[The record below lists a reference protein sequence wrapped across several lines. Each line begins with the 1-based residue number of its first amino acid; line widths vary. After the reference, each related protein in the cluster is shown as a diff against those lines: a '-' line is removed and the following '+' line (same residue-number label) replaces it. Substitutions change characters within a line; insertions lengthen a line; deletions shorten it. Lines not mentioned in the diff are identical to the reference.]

1 MTSYSRLFSPL
12 HLAGMPV
19 KNRIVFPAVLPN
31 FAQQYRVT
39 DRMVTYYAERAIGG
53 VGMIIT
59 EGMSVHPSTMPQ
71 PSVAT
76 IFDEANFSGLQRMA
90 EAVERHDCRLVG
102 QIWHVG
108 RQQLWNPVDAPVGV
122 SELPD
127 AYSWSVPHVM
137 TRDEI
142 HAIRDAFIASAATLK
157 RAGFSGAELH
167 GGHGYLI
174 TQFLSPWSN
183 TRGDE
188 YGGDVAGRARFVS
201 EIINGIR
208 RACGDAFIIGLKMS
222 GDERVPGGIDATVA
236 AATIAHLANEAPP
249 SYVGFA
255 QGNFSPSLEDHT
267 PDMHYAPG
275 PFMAL
280 QKQLRGASGGI
291 PVLAFGRVIDAA
303 HAEKILADG
312 VGDFI
317 GMGRAL
323 VADAALPN
331 KVRQGESDQIR
342 PCIFCNACW
351 GEIHAGKPIACIH
364 NPELGIAGEATWKP
378 APVARSQHVVVVG
391 TGVAGLEAAW
401 IAAARGHRVT
411 LLGGNTIGGKARL
424 EAQLPGRAE
433 VAKVFEYQMHRARA
447 AGVIHVSQRVSG
459 TDEIL
464 ARKPD
469 AVVLATGSTMRRP
482 PSLMTDSEPGVD
494 ARTFGASLVD
504 SSVTDQTK
512 RAGTAVLFDFDHSAG
527 TYALAD
533 LIAARYERLVIITP
547 RTQLGRQ
554 VSYVGVL
561 GIYRRLYTAG
571 VEIELA
577 ALPTMVRAGMVTIT
591 NAFTGKERTIDG
603 VAAFVYATPRRV
615 NDELAAPLRAHGLPV
630 HLVGDCFAP
639 RAMLAAIHEG
649 HRVGNTI

>member
-1 MTSYSRLFSPL
+1 MTAYARLFAPL
-12 HLAGMPV
+12 DLAGKRL

-71 PSVAT
+71 PGVAA

-122 SELPD
+122 SPLPD

-137 TRDEI
+137 TREEI
-142 HAIRDAFIASAATLK
+142 HDIRDAYIASAATLK

-183 TRGDE
+183 IRDDE
-188 YGGDVAGRARFVS
+188 YGGDVAGRTRFVR
-201 EIINGIR
+201 EIISGIR
-208 RACGDAFIIGLKMS
+208 RACGEAFIIGLKMS
-222 GDERVPGGIDATVA
+222 GDERVPGGIDAEVA
-236 AATIAHLANEAPP
+236 AATIAHLAKEAPP

-280 QKQLRGASGGI
+280 QKKLRSAANGI
-291 PVLAFGRVIDAA
+291 VVLAFGRVVDAA
-303 HAEKILADG
+303 HAEKILEDG
-312 VGDFI
+312 VGELI
-317 GMGRAL
+317 GMARAL

-331 KVRQGESDQIR
+331 KAQLGQSDQVR

-351 GEIHAGKPIACIH
+351 GEIHVGKPIACIH

-378 APVARSQHVVVVG
+378 APAARNQHVVVVG
-391 TGVAGLEAAW
+391 AGVAGLEAAW
-401 IAAARGHRVT
+401 VAAARGHRVT
-411 LLGGNTIGGKARL
+411 VLGGSVIGGKARI

-433 VAKVFEYQMHRARA
+433 VAKVFEYQVHRAKQ
-447 AGVIHVSQRVSG
+447 AGVAFVSDRSAKA
-459 TDEIL
+459 EAIL
-464 ARKPD
+464 TRKPD
-469 AVVLATGSTMRRP
+469 VVVLATGSIMRRP
-482 PSLMTDSEPGVD
+482 PSLEADSEPGID
-494 ARTFGASLVD
+494 ARTFAVSLVA
-504 SSVTDQTK
+504 DQNK

-533 LIAARYERLVIITP
+533 LMAARYERLVIVTP

-554 VSYVGVL
+554 VSYVSVL
-561 GIYRRLYTAG
+561 GIYRRLYMAG
-571 VEIELA
+571 VAIELA
-577 ALPTMVRAGMVTIT
+577 AVPKSFRAGKVTIA
-591 NAFTGKERTIDG
+591 NAFTGRERTLDG
-603 VAAFVYATPRRV
+603 VTAFVYATPRLV
-615 NDELAAPLRAHGLPV
+615 NDELVAPLRAHGLPV

>member
-1 MTSYSRLFSPL
+1 MIAYTRLFTPIDLSGQRL
-12 HLAGMPV
+12 

-39 DRMVTYYAERAIGG
+39 ERMVTYYGERAIGG
-53 VGMIIT
+53 AGMIIT
-59 EGMSVHPSTMPQ
+59 EGMSVHVSTMPQ
-71 PSVAT
+71 PGVAS
-76 IFDEANFSGLQRMA
+76 IFDEANFSGFQRMA

-122 SELPD
+122 SALPD

-137 TRDEI
+137 TREEI

-157 RAGFSGAELH
+157 RAGFSGVELH

-183 TRGDE
+183 TREDE
-188 YGGDVAGRARFVS
+188 YGGDVAGRSRFVH
-201 EIINGIR
+201 EIITGIR
-208 RACGDAFIIGLKMS
+208 RACGDAFIVGLKMS
-222 GDERVPGGIDATVA
+222 GDERVPGGIDAEVA
-236 AATIAHLANEAPP
+236 AATIAHLAKVSPP

-255 QGNFSPSLEDHT
+255 QGNFSQSLEDHT

-275 PFMAL
+275 PFMPL
-280 QKQLRGASGGI
+280 QKRLRAAAGGV
-291 PVLAFGRVIDAA
+291 PVLAFGRVIDAV
-303 HAEKILADG
+303 HAENILAEG
-312 VGDFI
+312 VGDLI

-331 KVRQGESDQIR
+331 KVKAGNADQVR

-351 GEIHAGKPIACIH
+351 GEIHVGKPIACIH
-364 NPELGIAGEATWKP
+364 NSQLGTAGEATWQ
-378 APVARSQHVVVVG
+378 PVATARAQNVVVVG
-391 TGVAGLEAAW
+391 AGVAGLEAAW
-401 IAAARGHRVT
+401 VAAARGHRVT
-411 LLGGNTIGGKARL
+411 LFAGNAPGGKARL
-424 EAQLPGRAE
+424 EALLPGRAE
-433 VAKVFEYQMHRARA
+433 VAKVFEHQMLRAKQ
-447 AGVIHVSQRVSG
+447 AGVMIVSERI
-459 TDEIL
+459 TKAEEIL

-469 AVVLATGSTMRRP
+469 AVVLATGSNMRRP
-482 PSLMTDSEPGVD
+482 PSLAADSEAGTD
-494 ARTFGASLVD
+494 ARAFAAALVA
-504 SSVTDQTK
+504 DQSK
-512 RAGTAVLFDFDHSAG
+512 RTGTAVLFDFDHSAA

-533 LIAARYERLVIITP
+533 LMAARYERLVLMTP

-561 GIYRRLYTAG
+561 GIYRRLYTAA

-577 ALPTMVRAGMVTIT
+577 AVPKRVASGTVTFA
-591 NAFTGKERTIDG
+591 NAFTGREKTIED
-603 VAAFVYATPRRV
+603 VTAFVYATPRLV
-615 NDELAAPLRAHGLPV
+615 NDTLAAPLRAHGLSV

-639 RAMLAAIHEG
+639 RGMLAAIHEA
-649 HRVGNTI
+649 HRVGNAM

>member
-1 MTSYSRLFSPL
+1 MTAYTRLFTPIELSGKRL
-12 HLAGMPV
+12 

-39 DRMVTYYAERAIGG
+39 DRMVTYYGERAIGG
-53 VGMIIT
+53 AGMLIT
-59 EGMSVHPSTMPQ
+59 EGMSIHASTMPQ
-71 PSVAT
+71 PGVAS
-76 IFDEANFSGLQRMA
+76 IFDEANFSGFQRMA
-90 EAVERHDCRLVG
+90 DSVERHDCRLVG

-122 SELPD
+122 SALPD

-142 HAIRDAFIASAATLK
+142 QSIRDAFIASAATLK
-157 RAGFSGAELH
+157 RAGFSGVELH

-183 TRGDE
+183 TRDDE
-188 YGGDVAGRARFVS
+188 YGGDVADRARFVR
-201 EIINGIR
+201 EIIAGIR
-208 RACGDAFIIGLKMS
+208 RVCGDAFIIGLKMS
-222 GDERVPGGIDATVA
+222 GDERVPGGIDAEVA
-236 AATIAHLANEAPP
+236 AATIAHLANESPP

-275 PFMAL
+275 PFMPL
-280 QKQLRGASGGI
+280 QKRLRSAAGGV
-291 PVLAFGRVIDAA
+291 PVLAFGRVIDAL
-303 HAEKILADG
+303 HAEKILEDG
-312 VGDFI
+312 VGDLI

-331 KVRQGESDQIR
+331 KVRSGHADQVR

-351 GEIHAGKPIACIH
+351 GEIHVGKPIACIH
-364 NPELGIAGEATWKP
+364 NPQLGTAGEATWKP
-378 APVARSQHVVVVG
+378 TPATRPQHVVVVG
-391 TGVAGLEAAW
+391 AGVAGLEAAW
-401 IAAARGHRVT
+401 VAAARGHRVT
-411 LLGGNTIGGKARL
+411 LFTGSAPGGKARL

-433 VAKVFEYQMHRARA
+433 VAKVFEHQLLRAQE
-447 AGVIHVSQRVSG
+447 AGVTLVPERI
-459 TDEIL
+459 TKAEDIL
-464 ARKPD
+464 ARKPG

-482 PSLMTDSEPGVD
+482 PSLAPDSEAGID
-494 ARTFGASLVD
+494 ARTFAAALVADQAKRSGA
-504 SSVTDQTK
+504 
-512 RAGTAVLFDFDHSAG
+512 AVLFDFDHSAA

-533 LIAARYERLVIITP
+533 LMAARYERLILMTP

-577 ALPTMVRAGMVTIT
+577 AMPKRVKAGVVTIA
-591 NAFTGKERTIDG
+591 NAFTGREKTIEG
-603 VAAFVYATPRRV
+603 VTAFVYATPRLV
-615 NDELAAPLRAHGLPV
+615 NDGLAAPLRAHGLPV
-630 HLVGDCFAP
+630 QLVGDCFAP
-639 RAMLAAIHEG
+639 RAMLAAIHEA
-649 HRVGNTI
+649 HRVGNAI